1 LQKKKN
7 KKKKK
12 KKKKISK
19 NYDEDKEIK
28 KREFHKSVRDNPRPI
43 ITPSL
48 IKETK
53 KKKKG
58 T

>member
-1 LQKKKN
+1 LQKKKKKE
-7 KKKKK
+7 KKKKHK
-12 KKKKISK
+12 NIS
-19 NYDEDKEIK
+19 NNCDEDKEIK